1 MSRRGPAEAGGDA
14 RFRGT
19 PGHSGRGPRG
29 GRSHGGGA
37 AKGTWGRECRFL
49 FLRPSPEGAGRR
61 DGERLLTR
69 SAPVRRRASASRPVP
84 SRPRSPARSVSA
96 ALAGGG
102 SGSNCCNG
110 RSSRLGPPAGKQARG
125 RTGSVRFAAR
135 ALSRARGGAGKEG
148 SGRCESCICGGAA
161 ALGPTEGPEP
171 GAAGPR

>member
-49 FLRPSPEGAGRR
+49 FLRPSPEGAERR

-69 SAPVRRRASASRPVP
+69 SAPARRRASASRPVP
-84 SRPRSPARSVSA
+84 SRPVPGVRPAPSAPHSRAAGA
-96 ALAGGG
+96 ALTAVTAVPRG
-102 SGSNCCNG
+102 SGRPPVNK
-110 RSSRLGPPAGKQARG
+110 RADAPAQFASRLGP
-125 RTGSVRFAAR
+125 
-135 ALSRARGGAGKEG
+135 
-148 SGRCESCICGGAA
+148 
-161 ALGPTEGPEP
+161 
-171 GAAGPR
+171 